1 MRRTARP
8 SPEEMRK
15 MARTITVKGRAFVK
29 SPADMTVVRA
39 SVDGI
44 APTFS
49 KALEAVS
56 ESTTLFKDAAED
68 AGIKRDT
75 LKTSNFSVSQHF
87 KEKKVGV
94 DKDGRAVYKKFA
106 DGFSYHQDFRFEFPN
121 DNGLLTKL
129 VNNILDNG
137 IAPRIN
143 LDFVNSDPETAK
155 NEALR
160 RATENAMKEARM
172 IVEAAGARLG
182 HLLEVKRGGSYDY
195 DDDDDYRYRRRSSI
209 ECCDNIC
216 AKIDIDPED
225 VSTSDSVTLTW
236 EIEDRNRK
244 GAIPLLYPFQD

>member
-1 MRRTARP
+1 
-8 SPEEMRK
+8 
-15 MARTITVKGRAFVK
+15 MARTITVKGRAVVK

-39 SVDGI
+39 SVEGV

-49 KALEAVS
+49 KALDAVS
-56 ESTTLFKDAAED
+56 ESTALFKDAAED
-68 AGIKRDT
+68 AGIRRDT

-94 DKDGRAVYKKFA
+94 DKDGRSVYKKFE

-121 DNGLLTKL
+121 DNALLTRL

-137 IAPRIN
+137 IAPKIY
-143 LDFVNSDPETAK
+143 LDFVSSDPEAAK

-160 RATENAMKEARM
+160 KATENAMTEARI
-172 IVEAAGARLG
+172 IVGAAGARLG
-182 HLLEVKRGGSYDY
+182 RLLEVKRGGSSDY
-195 DDDDDYRYRRRSSI
+195 DDDDYGYRRTSL
-209 ECCDNIC
+209 ECCCNI
-216 AKIDIDPED
+216 AANIDIDPED

-236 EIEDRNRK
+236 EIEDRNQQ

>member
-1 MRRTARP
+1 MT
-8 SPEEMRK
+8 
-15 MARTITVKGRAFVK
+15 RTITVRGRAVVK

-39 SVDGI
+39 SVEGI

-49 KALEAVS
+49 KAVEAVS
-56 ESTTLFKDAAED
+56 ESTALFKDAAED

-87 KEKKVGV
+87 KDKKVGV

-121 DNGLLTKL
+121 DNDLLTRL

-137 IAPRIN
+137 IAPKIY
-143 LDFVNSDPETAK
+143 LEFVNSDPEAAK

-160 RATENAMKEARM
+160 RATENAMKEAKM

-182 HLLEVKRGGSYDY
+182 SLLEVRRGGRY
-195 DDDDDYRYRRRSSI
+195 DDDDDYGYRRRSTTLD
-209 ECCDNIC
+209 CCCEIN
-216 AKIDIDPED
+216 ANIDIEPED
-225 VSTSDSVTLTW
+225 VLTSDSVTLTW
-236 EIEDRNRK
+236 EIEDRNRWG

>member
-1 MRRTARP
+1 
-8 SPEEMRK
+8 
-15 MARTITVKGRAFVK
+15 MARTITVRGRAVVK
-29 SPADMTVVRA
+29 SPADKTVVRA

-56 ESTTLFKDAAED
+56 ESTALFKDAAED

-75 LKTSNFSVSQHF
+75 LKTSNFCVSQHF

-121 DNGLLTKL
+121 DNKLLTRL

-137 IAPRIN
+137 IAPKID
-143 LDFVNSDPETAK
+143 LDFVSSDPEAAK

-160 RATENAMKEARM
+160 KATENARKEAKM
-172 IVEAAGARLG
+172 IVEAAGASLG
-182 HLLEVKRGGSYDY
+182 RLLEVRRGGSYD
-195 DDDDDYRYRRRSSI
+195 DDDDDFRYRRTTI
-209 ECCDNIC
+209 DCCCEIN
-216 AKIDIDPED
+216 ANIDIEPED
-225 VSTSDSVTLTW
+225 VLTSDNVTLTW
-236 EIEDRNRK
+236 EIEDRNRW

>member
-1 MRRTARP
+1 
-8 SPEEMRK
+8 MRK
-15 MARTITVKGRAFVK
+15 MARTITVKGRAMVK

-39 SVDGI
+39 SVEGI

-56 ESTTLFKDAAED
+56 ESTTLFKDAAQD

-137 IAPRIN
+137 IAPRIH
-143 LDFVNSDPETAK
+143 LDFVNSDPEAAK

-160 RATENAMKEARM
+160 KATENATKEARM

-182 HLLEVKRGGSYDY
+182 RLLEVKRGGSYDY
-195 DDDDDYRYRRRSSI
+195 DDYDEGYRSRSAM
-209 ECCDNIC
+209 ECCSNIC
-216 AKIDIDPED
+216 ANIDIDPED

-236 EIEDRNRK
+236 EIEDRNLR